1 MTTSNVSSLNG
12 SSNASPRTGQELR
25 ASPSPLGF
33 RSKTTICAR
42 MRPSNASLTSQA
54 PAATSSISR
63 FDLLG
68 RNRWMARMP
77 PKRRLM
83 ISSSR
88 YARSSS
94 ESGRPRSSMISD
106 ASTRREKLGISQDE
120 GRVFRTEP
128 DAVGERVSHA
138 HLAGN
143 ARNIIEVAFRIGL
156 IQIQSRRDEAFVHRK
171 KNGADSGRTAGA
183 LRMANHRFRCAH
195 GNTPGAFSK
204 TVLDGTRL
212 DAVVQNRRRA
222 V

>member
-12 SSNASPRTGQELR
+12 SSNASARTGHEVR
-25 ASPSPLGF
+25 ANSSPLRF
-33 RSKTTICAR
+33 TSKTTIRAR

-63 FDLLG
+63 FDSLG

-83 ISSSR
+83 IS
-88 YARSSS
+88 
-94 ESGRPRSSMISD
+94 D
-106 ASTRREKLGISQDE
+106 ASTRREKLGISEDD

-138 HLAGN
+138 RLAGN
-143 ARNIIEVAFRIGL
+143 ARNIIEVAFRIEL

-171 KNGADSGRTAGA
+171 KNCADSGRTAGA